1 MCRCDL
7 GEVILLEEGI
17 VKRWRRKGKS
27 VEIILE
33 ECVMSPSGFGP
44 SNGHKQKEPTQGD
57 RVN

>member
-1 MCRCDL
+1 MCQCDL
-7 GEVILLEEGI
+7 GEVILLEERI

-33 ECVMSPSGFGP
+33 ECVMSPGDFGP